1 MVSKNVKII
10 DVNNQVSTQY
20 GQNTD
25 KQVQSGFGSKW
36 IKKIIGNKIK
46 IVNNGAYE
54 IERYPYDKK
63 NKIKN

>member
-1 MVSKNVKII
+1 MASENVKRV
-10 DVNNQVSTQY
+10 DVN
-20 GQNTD
+20 
-25 KQVQSGFGSKW
+25 KEVQSNYGSKW

-63 NKIKN
+63 QKK